1 MSPLACAFACLRDD
15 VQSLSHGEY
24 RVCDSARRSRFDA
37 RLDDAR
43 ILAVAPVDA
52 DEHRHLGDCLPVAT
66 MKQHVTF
73 RNGVDRTEPDGRD
86 VVGPADN
93 SRVRAK
99 TRQSPGCG
107 AVLEPN

>member
-1 MSPLACAFACLRDD
+1 
-15 VQSLSHGEY
+15 
-24 RVCDSARRSRFDA
+24 
-37 RLDDAR
+37 
-43 ILAVAPVDA
+43 
-52 DEHRHLGDCLPVAT
+52 